1 MEGVSVI
8 ERALQIAPECA
19 TLMEVRKRLKK
30 EGYSETAIHAHL
42 MGRGTR
48 MQIHERLDPA
58 RKRPIG
64 GMVR

>member
-1 MEGVSVI
+1 MEGVSII

-19 TLMEVRKRLKK
+19 TLQEVRKRLKI
-30 EGYSETAIHAHL
+30 EGYSETSIHAHL

-48 MQIHERLDPA
+48 MQIHDRLDPT
-58 RKRPIG
+58 RKRPMG